1 MSVLRLEQA
10 IWTAL
15 DIVEIVLRVQ
25 MNLSVRLPSIWETPL
40 KRSRFYAGEQSLS
53 LCGISEGNSPFEYI
67 RERAEGFEIIGN
79 LRHKKCFLYIGVPE
93 HHTY

>member
-1 MSVLRLEQA
+1 MRE
-10 IWTAL
+10 
-15 DIVEIVLRVQ
+15 
-25 MNLSVRLPSIWETPL
+25 N
-40 KRSRFYAGEQSLS
+40 SLS